1 MGMILTHFMTEI
13 FSTVLQRIFC
23 ESILEPKDRSRRRDL
38 LAWGGCFAVFN
49 SLTYAN
55 AAYLGIAWLNAPVFI
70 ILFFCTIRYRYK
82 DSVRTLILVTVF
94 IYLSGMCAELLIY
107 YGKELL
113 PRKQE
118 GGADI
123 LWVTGSKI
131 IWFLLIK
138 ISLQIVKIRRKTE
151 PCAQD
156 WLEVFIVPAGSIWI
170 LLALLLGGAPKD
182 SWFGF
187 LSAAS
192 IILINIYTYYLYDKA
207 KENRKKHMA
216 AEILKQQYAYFI
228 WQDWENKEWYD
239 QMKCFRHDM
248 KQRYIIE
255 KALLEKRDYAA
266 LEKYCDENL
275 EFLSSKRNVSDTGN
289 IYVDSILNYKAHIAE
304 RENIDFS
311 AQIHIP
317 GDAELHAAEDF
328 CICMGNLLDNALEA
342 AAGMQDKRS
351 IYVQLSADHRNIM
364 MQVKNRYAG
373 ERKKEGAGYLTSK
386 RDRKEH
392 GMGLLIVQQIVKK
405 YDGEMVIEDKD
416 GIFDVAIVLYD
427 FLENDIESHCDR

>member
-1 MGMILTHFMTEI
+1 MGLILTHFMTGI

-23 ESILEPKDRSRRRDL
+23 ENILDPKDRSRRRDL
-38 LAWGGCFAVFN
+38 LGWGGYFAVFYII
-49 SLTYAN
+49 TYVN
-55 AAYLGIAWLNAPVFI
+55 AAYLEIAWLNAPLFI
-70 ILFFCTIRYRYK
+70 ILFFCTIRYLYK
-82 DSVRTLILVTVF
+82 DSARTLILVTVF
-94 IYLSGMCAELLIY
+94 MYLSGMCAELLIF

-118 GGADI
+118 DGTDI
-123 LWVTGSKI
+123 LWVAGSKI

-138 ISLQIVKIRRKTE
+138 ASLQIVKIRRKTE
-151 PCAQD
+151 LCVED
-156 WLEVFIVPAGSIWI
+156 WLEVFVVPAGSIWI
-170 LLALLLGGAPKD
+170 LLALLLGARPED
-182 SWFGF
+182 PWFGF

-192 IILINIYTYYLYDKA
+192 IIVINIYSYYLYDKA
-207 KENRKKHMA
+207 KENRKKHIR
-216 AEILKQQYAYFI
+216 AEILRQQYAYYI
-228 WQDWENKEWYD
+228 RQDWENKEWWD
-239 QMKCFRHDM
+239 QMKRFRHDM

-255 KALLEKRDYAA
+255 KAFLEKRDYAA

-275 EFLSSKRNVSDTGN
+275 EFLCSNRNVSDTGN
-289 IYVDSILNYKAHIAE
+289 IYVDSMLNYKAHIAE
-304 RENIDFS
+304 RENIDFA

-328 CICMGNLLDNALEA
+328 CICLGNLLDNALEA
-342 AAGMQDKRS
+342 VAELQDKRS

-392 GMGLLIVQQIVKK
+392 GMGLRIVQQIVKK

-416 GIFDVAIVLYD
+416 GIFDVAIMLYD
-427 FLENDIESHCDR
+427 FLENANKSH